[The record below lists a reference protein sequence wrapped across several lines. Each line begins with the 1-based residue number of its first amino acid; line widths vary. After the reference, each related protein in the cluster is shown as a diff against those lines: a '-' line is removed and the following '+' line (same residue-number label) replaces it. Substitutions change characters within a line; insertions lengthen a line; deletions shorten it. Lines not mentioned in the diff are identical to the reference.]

1 MNNLR
6 YFSEL
11 SPTVRLNWQNGVKAG
26 RPLAFKLLGF
36 IGLVGGASLKSWVK
50 IIYAFAWHCAWIMKT
65 QGVPGLAGRL
75 KAYSV
80 ILMQVTAGK
89 KHKDLTQLGP
99 VFARTKSG
107 LPRIIPVEHR
117 RRIISGDRL
126 VVRAWLSLFGLYR
139 VLDWKG
145 VFSVD
150 TIIAPSE
157 ASSRVIR
164 RVSRFSEYFVRQLM
178 IWDVFPLSETDVR
191 NTLKVEYKVVRSS
204 GPNSRSNTSSLGMCW
219 YDALIWT
226 KNPLMGVL
234 ALWLEKVDSLSVLGT
249 LKRLASEADEIYLL
263 WKDHPKR
270 SERPLTGEGGR
281 LGKLGI
287 KEEPGKVRVFAMV
300 DYWTQIVLYPLHR
313 WLFSI
318 LKRIP
323 QDGTF
328 DQLAPVRALIK
339 KFPNEVCYSFDL
351 KAATDRVPWEV
362 QVALLNQLLP
372 GSMGDLWGKLLRDRD
387 YHYSLEGEHFEHIRV
402 QEGLPRSGAVR
413 YEVGQPMGAYSSWAM
428 LALVHHLLV
437 QRAAWEAGKRGWF
450 EAYAILGDDVVIAN
464 REVARQYRAM
474 MKGLGVRLS
483 GAKTLIGR
491 NSCEF
496 AKRFFLKGKDTSPV
510 SLLEFAL
517 GRYHLPIMV
526 ELVRKLGMV
535 WEPRLSRIVRAAGFG
550 YRVQGRISNP
560 FRYLSGRIFGLLVT
574 LATPGVCS
582 FSSNSWK
589 DHLLRMIDPRGD
601 LYSVYQCIRDR
612 VSVRVAERI
621 EEIRSSIYNAQS
633 EALTLDGFDV
643 YWWAVIFRRLYV
655 QELEHLE
662 WLEKTIKPLDPLDLG
677 ASEMEM
683 GSHECIDPIVDF
695 MQGWWGV
702 SDELN
707 SLRKFESYEDR
718 SRERRFRSK
727 EGKMIRLWKAV
738 IRASRPSK

>member
-1 MNNLR
+1 
-6 YFSEL
+6 
-11 SPTVRLNWQNGVKAG
+11 
-26 RPLAFKLLGF
+26 
-36 IGLVGGASLKSWVK
+36 
-50 IIYAFAWHCAWIMKT
+50 MKY
-65 QGVPGLAGRL
+65 QGVPGLCKRL
-75 KAYSV
+75 KAYNV
-80 ILMQVTAGK
+80 VLMQVTAGK
-89 KHKDLTQLGP
+89 KHKDLTDLGP

-107 LPRIIPVEHR
+107 LPRVIPVEHR
-117 RRIISGDRL
+117 RRIRAGDRL
-126 VVRAWLSLFGLYR
+126 IVRAWLSLFGLYR

-150 TIIAPSE
+150 TIIRSSE
-157 ASSRVIR
+157 ASSRVVR
-164 RVSRFSEYFVRQLM
+164 RVSRYSEHFVRQL
-178 IWDVFPLSETDVR
+178 ILWDVFPLDEAGVR
-191 NTLKVEYKVVRSS
+191 DRLGVEYRVVRSS

-234 ALWLEKVDSLSVLGT
+234 ATWLEKVNSLPVLAT

-281 LGKLGI
+281 LGTLGI

-300 DYWTQIVLYPLHR
+300 DYWTQITLYPLHQ

-328 DQLAPVRALIK
+328 NQLAPVRALMERYQ
-339 KFPNEVCYSFDL
+339 NEVCYSFDL
-351 KAATDRVPWEV
+351 TAATDRVPWEV

-372 GSMGDLWGKLLRDRD
+372 GDMGSLWGELLRGRD
-387 YHYSLEGEHFEHIRV
+387 YHYSLEGEHFEHIKV
-402 QEGLPRSGAVR
+402 QDGLPRSGAVR

-428 LALVHHLLV
+428 LALVHHLIV
-437 QRAAWEAGKRGWF
+437 QYAAFQAGKRGWF

-464 REVARQYRAM
+464 RDVARQYRAI

-483 GAKTLIGR
+483 GPKTLVGR
-491 NSCEF
+491 GSCEF
-496 AKRFFLKGKDTSPV
+496 AKRFFLKGKNTSPV

-517 GRYHLPIMV
+517 GRFHLPVMV
-526 ELVRKLGMV
+526 ELVRKLSEV

-550 YRVQGRISNP
+550 YRVQGRISNA

-582 FSSNSWK
+582 YSSQSWTH
-589 DHLLRMIDPRGD
+589 HLGRLVGD
-601 LYSVYQCIRDR
+601 QGEGNLFSVYQCIRDR
-612 VSVRVAERI
+612 VSERIRERI
-621 EEIRSSIYNAQS
+621 EEIRSSIYEAQS

-643 YWWAVIFRRLYV
+643 YWWAVIYRRLYV
-655 QELEHLE
+655 QELEYLE
-662 WLEKTIKPLDPLDLG
+662 RLEKTVKPLDPLDLS

-683 GSHECIDPIVDF
+683 GSHECLDSISEF

-702 SDELN
+702 SDELA
-707 SLRKFESYEDR
+707 SLRRFESYDER
-718 SRERRFRSK
+718 SRERRYRSK

-738 IRASRPSK
+738 VRASRAPRSTGKGG